1 MKRLTKI
8 QLVAFAVITLSC
20 LVYGSVR
27 FLGVGELVDPPYTIE
42 AEFAQSG
49 GLYPRADVEL
59 LGTRVGRVEDIRPG
73 PDGGSIVVMA
83 IDQDT
88 EVPREVRATIGN
100 KSAIG
105 EPYVEL
111 TPLVADGPMLEAGDR
126 IPRERTSSTL
136 PVEALLTDLD
146 ALVRSVP
153 TDDLTVALDE
163 LAKASRGLAGPL
175 GRLIDS
181 TDRLTSAA
189 LSNVGSTTALI
200 QDARVVLD
208 TQAELAPQTATALQQ
223 LAGLT
228 GTLRSL
234 DADVAALFA
243 DGVRAGTEVTNLLA
257 ANQDALPLLLNDLLS
272 LTTVVGDRLPAVRKT
287 LVVFPWLLELGGTT
301 IRYCDDVDA
310 ETGKLVEATCDYD
323 ENGDPVW
330 KAWLAQQI
338 DQPPGSPPYHSC
350 TRGYEGTDRFLPD
363 GTPLNGSGRRHQ
375 GADQE
380 PNLQAGCTASPSDP
394 TSPNVRGA
402 RNVPDYVPPSGPG
415 AGRVAPGWAAY
426 DGDTGLLVTPEGT
439 FRLIGRTGPPPPSG
453 NDGLAWLLARS
464 LQEES

>member
-1 MKRLTKI
+1 MTTLTKV
-8 QLVAFAVITLSC
+8 QLVAFTIITIFC
-20 LVYGSVR
+20 VVYGSVR
-27 FLGVGELVDPPYTIE
+27 FLGVRDLVDRPYTIE
-42 AEFAQSG
+42 AEFAQTG

-59 LGTRVGRVEDIRPG
+59 LGTRVGKVEDIRPG
-73 PDGGSIVVMA
+73 PDGGSIVVLA

-88 EVPREVRATIGN
+88 QIPREVRAKVGN

-105 EPYVEL
+105 EPYIEL
-111 TPLVADGPMLEAGDR
+111 TPQVADGPVLEAGDR

-136 PVEALLTDLD
+136 PVERLIGGLD

-153 TDDLTVALDE
+153 ADDLAVALEE
-163 LAKASRGLAGPL
+163 LARASEGLAGPL
-175 GRLIDS
+175 GRLIDAS
-181 TDRLTSAA
+181 DRLTAA
-189 LSNVGSTTALI
+189 SLANVDSTTALI

-208 TQAELAPQTATALQQ
+208 TQAELSVQTATALEQ

-228 GTLRSL
+228 GTLRAL

-301 IRYCDDVDA
+301 VRYCEDVDA
-310 ETGKLVEATCDYD
+310 ETGRPVEATCDYD

-338 DQPPGSPPYHSC
+338 DQGPGSPPYHSC
-350 TRGYEGTDRFLPD
+350 ARGYESTNRFHPD
-363 GTPLNGSGRRHQ
+363 GTPMDGTDQHA
-375 GADQE
+375 GADEE
-380 PNLQAGCTASPSDP
+380 PNLLADCAASAADPS
-394 TSPNVRGA
+394 SPNVRGA
-402 RNVPDYVPPSGPG
+402 RNVPDYLAPTGPG
-415 AGRVAPGWAAY
+415 ARRVAPGWAAY

-453 NDGLAWLLARS
+453 NDGLAWLLSRS
-464 LQEES
+464 LQNGS

>member
-1 MKRLTKI
+1 MKTLTKV
-8 QLVAFAVITLSC
+8 QLIAFTIITIVC
-20 LVYGSVR
+20 TIYGSVR
-27 FLGVGELVDPPYTIE
+27 FLGVRDLVDPPYEIE
-42 AEFAQSG
+42 AEFASTG

-59 LGTRVGRVEDIRPG
+59 LGTRVGKVEDIRPG

-88 EVPREVRATIGN
+88 TIPRDVRAEIGN

-111 TPLVADGPMLEAGDR
+111 TPLVADGPELEAGDR
-126 IPRERTSSTL
+126 IPRDRTASTL
-136 PVEALLTDLD
+136 PVEQLIADLD

-153 TDDLTVALDE
+153 ADDLAVALDE
-163 LAKASRGLAGPL
+163 LAKASAGLAGPL
-175 GRLIDS
+175 GRLIDAS
-181 TDRLTSAA
+181 DRLTAASLASADS
-189 LSNVGSTTALI
+189 LTALI
-200 QDARVVLD
+200 RDARVVLD
-208 TQAELAPQTATALQQ
+208 TQVELAPRTATALRQ

-257 ANQDALPLLLNDLLS
+257 ANQQALPLLLTDLLS

-301 IRYCDDVDA
+301 IRYCEDVDA
-310 ETGKLVEATCDYD
+310 ATGRPVEATCDYD

-330 KAWLAQQI
+330 KAWLAQQL
-338 DQPPGSPPYHSC
+338 DQLPGNPPYHPC
-350 TRGYEGTDRFLPD
+350 TQGYEGTDKFHPD
-363 GTPLNGSGRRHQ
+363 GTPVNGSGRRHA
-375 GADQE
+375 GIDEEA
-380 PNLQAGCTASPSDP
+380 NLRAGCTASPADP
-394 TSPNVRGA
+394 SSPNVRGA
-402 RNVPDYVPPSGPG
+402 RNVPDYIAPGTPG

-453 NDGLAWLLARS
+453 NAGLAWLLSRS
-464 LQEES
+464 LQKES